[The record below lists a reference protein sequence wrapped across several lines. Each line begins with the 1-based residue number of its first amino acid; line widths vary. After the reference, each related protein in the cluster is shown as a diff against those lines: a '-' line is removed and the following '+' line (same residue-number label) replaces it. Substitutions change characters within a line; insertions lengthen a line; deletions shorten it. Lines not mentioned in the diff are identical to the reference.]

1 MKICF
6 TIQQRKIM
14 LGLIRPSFVQF
25 CCKSKDYIKKNK
37 KFLLTIFFII
47 FYIHLHNLHIFYY
60 LDNTTIR

>member
-25 CCKSKDYIKKNK
+25 CCKSKVYYN
-37 KFLLTIFFII
+37 TIIPHFKRKVNGSSKEIDTHFAQC
-47 FYIHLHNLHIFYY
+47 L
-60 LDNTTIR
+60 

>member
-25 CCKSKDYIKKNK
+25 CCKSKDHKMLVLTIKKG
-37 KFLLTIFFII
+37 
-47 FYIHLHNLHIFYY
+47 
-60 LDNTTIR
+60 